1 MRLNLE
7 NLIKIEFFEENPEKI
22 LEIISKNTNIEALD
36 KELLANSFESES
48 YQRDLFDLSQAS
60 GNEKVLTIEE
70 LNLTPEQQQQNNE
83 KKPGLRVSL
92 LGVFTEILN
101 RYYMSFLSIFCKKFF
116 LRL

>member
-101 RYYMSFLSIFCKKFF
+101 RYYMS
-116 LRL
+116 